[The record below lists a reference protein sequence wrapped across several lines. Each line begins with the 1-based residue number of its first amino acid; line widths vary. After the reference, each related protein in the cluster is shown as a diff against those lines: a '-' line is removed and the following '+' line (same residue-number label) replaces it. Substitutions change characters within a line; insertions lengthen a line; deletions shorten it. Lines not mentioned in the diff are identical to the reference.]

1 MTETRPYPAHT
12 DQIARMNRIA
22 GQMEG
27 VKKMIEQNR
36 ACPDILIQLKAI
48 RAAVKAVESKI
59 LQKHLQ
65 CCIGESLS
73 GEDKE
78 EKIKELQELY
88 DRFTD

>member
-1 MTETRPYPAHT
+1 
-12 DQIARMNRIA
+12 MNRIA